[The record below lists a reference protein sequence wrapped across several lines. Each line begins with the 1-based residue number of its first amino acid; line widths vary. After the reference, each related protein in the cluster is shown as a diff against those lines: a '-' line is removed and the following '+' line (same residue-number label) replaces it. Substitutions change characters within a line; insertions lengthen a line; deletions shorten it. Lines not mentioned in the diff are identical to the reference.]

1 MRFGRQASI
10 RNVGYRCL
18 SLIIQ
23 GPKKFFGSQIIDDQS
38 LGPLAS
44 ENTATRRLFGSIA
57 ATFQRGF
64 SADPR
69 ATDCNAYR
77 RTPESLVPN
86 LTRMRADCEAPLH
99 FFECPR
105 SPLLAS
111 SSGRYVG

>member
-64 SADPR
+64 SARPLSNR
-69 ATDCNAYR
+69 LQR
-77 RTPESLVPN
+77 LPRTPESLVQN
-86 LTRMRADCEAPLH
+86 LTTMRADCEAPLH